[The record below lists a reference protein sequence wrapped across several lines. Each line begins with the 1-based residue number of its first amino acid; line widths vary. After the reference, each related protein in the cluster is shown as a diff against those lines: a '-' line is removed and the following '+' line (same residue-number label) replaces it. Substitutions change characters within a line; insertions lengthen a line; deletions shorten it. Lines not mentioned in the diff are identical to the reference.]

1 MATGPRANLENG
13 PGPHNPRA
21 PRAPRQPPSPR
32 DDPQRPQAPH
42 PSNYP
47 TEQMTD
53 ANATMRLLTPD
64 QHLWEAIPQP
74 NQYLLVTVEHFP
86 TASLSR
92 HYLSPAEWFAAAQ
105 KLILLGARIP
115 GSRTA

>member
-1 MATGPRANLENG
+1 MTRSAHTR
-13 PGPHNPRA
+13 RT
-21 PRAPRQPPSPR
+21 RPPIPT
-32 DDPQRPQAPH
+32 DPMPDQHAV
-42 PSNYP
+42 
-47 TEQMTD
+47 
-53 ANATMRLLTPD
+53 MRLLTPD
-64 QHLWEAIPQP
+64 QHLWEATPQP